1 MGRFTRIPLSSA
13 LRTTLS
19 NLVTSLLLGVFAA
32 RLAHAADPVPVTVD
46 NFNRA
51 ESDMYFAGR
60 VKESGIGK
68 LFHYR
73 EVMPIDKQAVIRV
86 NRDTLYSSGVFEL
99 DAGPVTVTLPDPGK
113 RFMSLQV
120 FDEDQYSPGTFYAPK
135 TLTFSKEKIGTRYI
149 IIGIRTFVNTEES
162 EGHRKGPC
170 LAGCGKGRTEKSRHV
185 RNTKL
190 GYGKSEKSA

>member
-1 MGRFTRIPLSSA
+1 M
-13 LRTTLS
+13 RTTLS

-86 NRDTLYSSGVFEL
+86 NRDTLYSSGVFDL
-99 DAGPVTVTLPDPGK
+99 DAG
-113 RFMSLQV
+113 
-120 FDEDQYSPGTFYAPK
+120 
-135 TLTFSKEKIGTRYI
+135 
-149 IIGIRTFVNTEES
+149 
-162 EGHRKGPC
+162 
-170 LAGCGKGRTEKSRHV
+170 HV
-185 RNTKL
+185 LR
-190 GYGKSEKSA
+190 S